1 MTSISALVIIL
12 FMATFTEWVVE
23 RVVAPWIKGKWL
35 ILVSTAVGVGLC
47 LAYQLDLV
55 CSLMKVTPTIWGQ
68 IITGALV
75 GAGSDVAHGFIKK
88 FSLRK

>member
-23 RVVAPWIKGKWL
+23 RVVAPFIKGRWL
-35 ILVSTAVGVGLC
+35 ILAATVVGVGLC

-55 CSLMKVTPTIWGQ
+55 SLLLSFEPTILGQ
-68 IITGALV
+68 IITGALI
-75 GAGSDVAHGFIKK
+75 GAGSDVTHGFIKK